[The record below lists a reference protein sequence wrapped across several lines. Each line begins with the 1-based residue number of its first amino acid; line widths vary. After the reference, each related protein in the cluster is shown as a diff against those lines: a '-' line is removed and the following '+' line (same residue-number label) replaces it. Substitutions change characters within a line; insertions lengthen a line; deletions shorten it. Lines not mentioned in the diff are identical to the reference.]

1 VETGWVSIVGFLAAT
16 ASTISFSPQA
26 WKIIKSRDTEGLS
39 SISYAITATAF
50 ALWLAYGVML
60 RSWPLILSNGICLA
74 LSSFILVM
82 TLLPQSKK
90 ERVASSL
97 DPES

>member
-74 LSSFILVM
+74 LSGFILVM

>member
-1 VETGWVSIVGFLAAT
+1 MDWATIVGLLAAT

-39 SISYAITATAF
+39 AVSFAMTAAGF
-50 ALWLAYGVML
+50 ALWSVYGVML
-60 RSWPLILSNGICLA
+60 GRLPLILSNGICLV

-82 TLLPQSKK
+82 TLLPQRKK

-97 DPES
+97 DPDA

>member
-1 VETGWVSIVGFLAAT
+1 MDLVTIVGFLAAL

-26 WKIIKSRDTEGLS
+26 WKIIKSRDTEGIS
-39 SISYAITATAF
+39 ATSYAITTAAF

-60 RSWPLILSNGICLA
+60 GRWPLILANGICFALA
-74 LSSFILVM
+74 GFILVM
-82 TLLPQSKK
+82 TLLPQTKK
-90 ERVASSL
+90 EQIAERL

>member
-1 VETGWVSIVGFLAAT
+1 MEWTTIVGLLAAI

-26 WKIIKSRDTEGLS
+26 WKIIRSRDTDGIS
-39 SISYAITATAF
+39 AVSYAITSAAF

-60 RSWPLILSNGICLA
+60 ERLPLILSNAICLL

-82 TLLPQSKK
+82 TLLPQRYKDS
-90 ERVASSL
+90 VADKL
-97 DPES
+97 DPRSD

>member
-60 RSWPLILSNGICLA
+60 GSWPLILSNGICLA

>member
-1 VETGWVSIVGFLAAT
+1 MDADWATIVGFLAAT

-39 SISYAITATAF
+39 AVSFAITAAGF

-60 RSWPLILSNGICLA
+60 GRLPIILSNGICLVLA
-74 LSSFILVM
+74 SFILVM
-82 TLLPQSKK
+82 TLLPQPKK

-97 DPES
+97 DPDA